1 MARCEATT
9 QSGERCKL
17 DAQAGSRFC
26 HIHAASEE
34 DSGEEQETAAQ
45 ETLEWDD
52 LVPLVVVGAAAA
64 GLFLFLRAFG
74 KWIPRF

>member
-1 MARCEATT
+1 MAQCEGTT

-17 DAQAGSRFC
+17 DARPDSRFC
-26 HIHAASEE
+26 HIHGGSEE
-34 DSGEEQETAAQ
+34 ESKVENEATAEDA
-45 ETLEWDD
+45 LEWED
-52 LVPLVVVGAAAA
+52 LVPLVVAGAAVA

>member
-9 QSGERCKL
+9 QSGEQCKL
-17 DAQAGSRFC
+17 DAQPGSRFC
-26 HIHAASEE
+26 HIHGASEE
-34 DSGEEQETAAQ
+34 EPSGENEAAAE

-52 LVPLVVVGAAAA
+52 LVPLLVAGAATA
-64 GLFLFLRAFG
+64 GLFLLLRAFG